1 MQDTEQQVTWP
12 DLANTPTEV
21 VLHRAITPLKEQA
34 RAVLPLAEIA
44 TAEAALRTFVIQS
57 DEDETTVANYLRKS
71 RTWQDR
77 LDNFWKGKKQF
88 WKAIHTACCD
98 AEKETAPE
106 IGRIRT
112 ACESAI
118 RAWDAVKEQR
128 RREQQ
133 AALDQATEQQ
143 RKNALRNARLAA
155 LSGDMAQAAQLSTVA
170 ATVRTPVIM
179 PTEQKLDGIAR
190 PGKWSAECADPM
202 LLLKAVA
209 EGRIPNMHTIAVR
222 GRGQVE
228 VPLFEPNPQ
237 VLAHYAAKLGNQFNW
252 PGVEVKKDVG
262 FSARKL

>member
-1 MQDTEQQVTWP
+1 MQDTEQQVIRP
-12 DLANTPTEV
+12 DLANWEV
-21 VLHRAITPLKEQA
+21 DLVLKREIAPLKDQA
-34 RAVLPLAEIA
+34 RATIPLQEIA
-44 TAEAALRTFVIQS
+44 TVEAALRSFVIQS

-77 LDNFWKGKKQF
+77 LDTFWKGKKQF

-112 ACESAI
+112 ACETAI
-118 RAWDAVKEQR
+118 RAWDAVKEKR

-133 AALDQATEQQ
+133 AILDRATEQQ
-143 RKNALRNARLAA
+143 RQEAAKNARLAA
-155 LSGDMAQAAQLSTVA
+155 LSGDMEKASAYSGVA

-179 PTEQKLDGIAR
+179 PTETKLDGIAR
-190 PGKWSAECADPM
+190 PVQWSAECADPM
-202 LLLKAVA
+202 LLLKSVA
-209 EGRIPNMHTIAVR
+209 EGFLPNMHTIAVR

-237 VLAHYAAKLGNQFNW
+237 VLAHYAAKLGNQFSW